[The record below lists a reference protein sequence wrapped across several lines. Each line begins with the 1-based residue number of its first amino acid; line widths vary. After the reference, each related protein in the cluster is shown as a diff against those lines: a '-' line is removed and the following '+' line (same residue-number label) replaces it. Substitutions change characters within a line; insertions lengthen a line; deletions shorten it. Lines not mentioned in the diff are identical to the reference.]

1 MTPSCIWMPSWS
13 VWWWRRYQI
22 MGSTCYD
29 SPGLDLDA
37 LLRFLLSL
45 QWNGRWQIFLYL
57 NFIFVNWIRLR
68 EGNLWKNCLLLGIAR
83 IIGGRPLT
91 GFLALISPR
100 TIPVNF
106 IIIYTIIVV
115 VGTLFRHTRKTMFL
129 TSEQACKLG
138 RCNNYLR
145 NLKASLTDSP
155 THPLTGEGARWYLI

>member
-1 MTPSCIWMPSWS
+1 MNIAHPY
-13 VWWWRRYQI
+13 WREAPDWIFGPHFTKNY
-22 MGSTCYD
+22 
-29 SPGLDLDA
+29 
-37 LLRFLLSL
+37 SL
-45 QWNGRWQIFLYL
+45 QFLPF
-57 NFIFVNWIRLR
+57 FIINKIT
-68 EGNLWKNCLLLGIAR
+68 
-83 IIGGRPLT
+83 II
-91 GFLALISPR
+91 
-100 TIPVNF
+100 TII